1 VPRRRAR
8 TPRERDYARAADE
21 ARRAERLEPWSVEPP
36 CPREAQARSGDRV
49 AAAATFRR
57 AARRDPGNWRSWY
70 ELAAVTRGAE
80 RAAALRRA
88 RALNPRESLLD
99 ALEPGS

>member
-1 VPRRRAR
+1 AG
-8 TPRERDYARAADE
+8 ERDYARAADE
-21 ARRAERLEPWSVEPP
+21 ARRAERLEPWSVEPLLLLG
-36 CPREAQARSGDRV
+36 RARARSGDRV

-70 ELAAVTRGAE
+70 ELAAVSRGAE

-88 RALNPRESLLD
+88 RELNPRESLLD